1 MDMNMSDKCDKS
13 ANKIVSE
20 KCGNREVCEVFEVCE
35 KYISIAIDGP
45 SGAGKSSLAKNLAEK
60 LGYVYLDT
68 GALYRAVGLYVCEKN
83 IAGHETEKIEMCIT
97 ADKADK
103 PDKIDIELIY
113 SGGVQKVFLNG
124 DDVSEKIRENHIS
137 KYASDVSKINKVRE
151 FLLKIQR
158 ETADKNN
165 VVMDGRDIGTVILP
179 NADVKIF
186 LTASPEKRAERR
198 YKELLE
204 KSKNRGCET
213 DKNDKNDKNNEDN
226 IDNIDYNKILNEINE
241 RDNQDSTR
249 EIAPLKPA
257 EDAFIL
263 DNSDCDS
270 PGVTLER
277 ALKIIKEALP
287 YVSIR

>member
-1 MDMNMSDKCDKS
+1 MGK
-13 ANKIVSE
+13 KIVTEKFASKTSE
-20 KCGNREVCEVFEVCE
+20 NNSKNSERF
-35 KYISIAIDGP
+35 ISIAIDGP

-68 GALYRAVGLYVCEKN
+68 GALYRTVGLYVFEKN
-83 IAGHETEKIEMCIT
+83 IAGHEKEKIEMCIDNVCDT
-97 ADKADK
+97 CENTGTDIINKN
-103 PDKIDIELIY
+103 KIQIELTY

-124 DDVSEKIRENHIS
+124 NDVSEKIRENHIS

-151 FLLKIQR
+151 FLLTIQR
-158 ETADKNN
+158 ETAEKNN

-186 LTASPEKRAERR
+186 LTASLEKRAERR
-198 YKELLE
+198 YKELAE
-204 KSKNRGCET
+204 KSNSTE
-213 DKNDKNDKNNEDN
+213 NINN
-226 IDNIDYNKILNEINE
+226 IDYIGNIDYNKILKEIKE

-249 EIAPLKPA
+249 DIAPLKPA
-257 EDAFIL
+257 EDAVIL

-270 PGVTLER
+270 PETTLEK